1 MGSTLVSTGERIA
14 IDNLKHVFVHGAYNL
29 GPVYENREIITT
41 TFHPGEHIMHV
52 ATAGGEDNYVIGTD
66 KTPYSYGVAEIDFLQ
81 ISSCATDYTLADD
94 IPGIPYHMNFG
105 AYLRN
110 IQCADPAGSDVSPDE
125 PLSTDSGTAGS
136 YIAYHTETTMVDS
149 DTSDGEAYAA
159 GVVISDKEAAQKVRT
174 FLKQAYFLTDP
185 SAVYTTVAYIV
196 SG

>member
-14 IDNLKHVFVHGAYNL
+14 NDNLKQVFVHGAYNL

-41 TFHPGEHIMHV
+41 AFHPGEHIMHV
-52 ATAGGEDNYVIGTD
+52 ATTGGEDNYVIGTD

-81 ISSCATDYTLADD
+81 ISSCVTDYATGDD

-110 IQCADPAGSDVSPDE
+110 IQCADPVGSDVSPDE

-136 YIAYHTETTMVDS
+136 YQAYHTETTMVDS

-159 GVVISDKEAAQKVRT
+159 GVVIDDKEAAQKVRT

-185 SAVYTTVAYIV
+185 NAVYTTVAYIV